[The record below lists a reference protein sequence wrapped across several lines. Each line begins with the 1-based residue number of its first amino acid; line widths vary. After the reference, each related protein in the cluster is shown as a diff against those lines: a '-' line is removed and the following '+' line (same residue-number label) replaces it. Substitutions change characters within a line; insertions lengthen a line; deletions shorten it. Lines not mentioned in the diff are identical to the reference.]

1 MSKIIFNK
9 DVLLKYGEYLKETLD
24 PWKIK
29 KSIKSFSRLPE
40 EQYTIHGD
48 LKNLSNELTKE
59 FIELKLPYN
68 KILSFGGIEISIR
81 IIKSNRYYSNIDW
94 FKFLKGDYELII
106 EVIDNYDLNYLVS
119 LIIHEIRHMLDF
131 SDASNNSGLSSFDM
145 DFNLR
150 KYRNEKFMDF
160 YSLVYLSLEHELVAR
175 NNQIYPYIKF
185 KNLSKEQSLDILR
198 ESFVWK
204 SLSLLKGFDYIH
216 FMNKFNDDELIE
228 ITNNFIVDCLF
239 DRENKVENKEELL
252 EFYKIWDIYFN
263 ELSDK
268 WKDLLLR
275 EVDIVYER
283 KNFDIDFY
291 YCSNYKKVMNDIW
304 NKIKLSKTN
313 PYGLQK

>member
-1 MSKIIFNK
+1 MEKSKIIFNK

-29 KSIKSFSRLPE
+29 KTIKSFNRLPE
-40 EQYTIHGD
+40 EKCTIHGD
-48 LKNLSNELTKE
+48 LKNLSSELTKE
-59 FIELKLPYN
+59 FIGLKLPYN
-68 KILSFGGIEISIR
+68 KMLSFGGIEISIR
-81 IIKSNRYYSNIDW
+81 IIQSNRYYSNIDW

-106 EVIDNYDLNYLVS
+106 EVIDSYDINYLVS
-119 LIIHEIRHMLDF
+119 LLIHEIRHMVDF

-160 YSLVYLSLEHELVAR
+160 YTLVYLSLEHELVAR

-185 KNLSKEQSLDILR
+185 KNLSKEKSLDILR
-198 ESFVWK
+198 ESFLWE
-204 SLSLLKGFDYIH
+204 SLSLLKSFDYIY
-216 FMNKFNDDELIE
+216 FINKFDDDELIE

-239 DRENKVENKEELL
+239 DKENKIENKEGLL

-268 WKDLLLR
+268 WKNLLLR

-291 YCSNYKKVMNDIW
+291 YRSNYKNVIIDIW
-304 NKIKLSKTN
+304 KNIRIKV
-313 PYGLQK
+313 

>member
-1 MSKIIFNK
+1 MEKSKIIFNK

-29 KSIKSFSRLPE
+29 KTIKSFNRLPE
-40 EQYTIHGD
+40 EKCTIHGD
-48 LKNLSNELTKE
+48 LKNLSSELTKE
-59 FIELKLPYN
+59 FIGLKLPYN
-68 KILSFGGIEISIR
+68 KMLSFGGIEISIR
-81 IIKSNRYYSNIDW
+81 IIQSNRYYSNIDW

-106 EVIDNYDLNYLVS
+106 EVIDSYDINYLVS
-119 LIIHEIRHMLDF
+119 LLIHEIRHMVDF

-160 YSLVYLSLEHELVAR
+160 YTLVYLSLEHELVAR

-185 KNLSKEQSLDILR
+185 KNLSKEKSLDILR
-198 ESFVWK
+198 ESFLWE
-204 SLSLLKGFDYIH
+204 SLSLLKSFDYIY
-216 FMNKFNDDELIE
+216 FINKFDDDELIE

-239 DRENKVENKEELL
+239 DKENKIENKEVLL

-268 WKDLLLR
+268 WKNLLLR

-291 YCSNYKKVMNDIW
+291 YRSNYKNVIIDIW
-304 NKIKLSKTN
+304 KNIRIKV
-313 PYGLQK
+313 